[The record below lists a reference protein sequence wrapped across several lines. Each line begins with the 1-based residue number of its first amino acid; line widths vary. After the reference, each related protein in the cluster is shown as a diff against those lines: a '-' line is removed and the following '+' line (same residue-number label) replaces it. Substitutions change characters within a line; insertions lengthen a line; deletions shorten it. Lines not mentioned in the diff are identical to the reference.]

1 MNEVRTLEPWVGAPG
16 SAVDRVWYVSYGSN
30 MRLARFLAYV
40 RGGRAEGGA
49 LEHPGCRDPEPPRA
63 WAALELRGRLYFATE
78 SLIWGGGRAF
88 LEPPDEAGGGRTGP
102 GDSGT
107 DPGAGR
113 ADLDDGRPGLGAGRI
128 AVSTARIA
136 VGTGRVFARA
146 YDVSREQFA
155 DVAAQEMYRAPGD
168 GPGLETVLAG
178 GERAVRCGPGRY
190 ETLLCLGALDGRPA
204 LTFTAPWRAADVA
217 PNPPSE
223 RYLAQLAGGLGEAGA
238 WSAAVIRAYLAAA
251 AAV

>member
-1 MNEVRTLEPWVGAPG
+1 MFMTEVRRLEPWEGARE
-16 SAVDRVWYVSYGSN
+16 SAIGRVWYVSYGSN

-49 LEHPGCRDPEPPRA
+49 LEHPGCRDPEPPRS
-63 WAALELRGRLYFATE
+63 WTALELRGRLYFATE
-78 SLIWGGGRAF
+78 SRIWGGGRAF
-88 LEPPDEAGGGRTGP
+88 FEPPDGSRVLQADRDTGLIGSDAGQAVAGALG
-102 GDSGT
+102 SVS
-107 DPGAGR
+107 GAGR
-113 ADLDDGRPGLGAGRI
+113 VL
-128 AVSTARIA
+128 
-136 VGTGRVFARA
+136 ARA

-204 LTFTAPWRAADVA
+204 LTFTAPWRAADVV

-223 RYLAQLAGGLGEAGA
+223 RYLAQLAGGLAETEA
-238 WSAAVIRAYLAAA
+238 WSAARIRAYLAAA
-251 AAV
+251 AVE

>member
-1 MNEVRTLEPWVGAPG
+1 M
-16 SAVDRVWYVSYGSN
+16 
-30 MRLARFLAYV
+30 
-40 RGGRAEGGA
+40 
-49 LEHPGCRDPEPPRA
+49 
-63 WAALELRGRLYFATE
+63 RGRLYFATE
-78 SLIWGGGRAF
+78 SRIWGGGRAF

-107 DPGAGR
+107 GPGAGR

-128 AVSTARIA
+128 AA
-136 VGTGRVFARA
+136 GTGRVFARA

-204 LTFTAPWRAADVA
+204 LTFTAPWRAAEVA

-223 RYLAQLAGGLGEAGA
+223 RYLAQLAGGLGETGA

-251 AAV
+251 VAV